1 MTAVVARAITIKEL
15 REQAA
20 LPAACPLCKRP
31 NYKPSDHHLVP
42 RSRGGKMTKTICQDC
57 HTAIHATFTN
67 KELEE
72 GFATIDALLAHE
84 AFAKTIAFIAKQD
97 GRVKTRATRARRQA

>member
-1 MTAVVARAITIKEL
+1 MARPITIKEL
-15 REQAA
+15 REQAM
-20 LPAACPLCKRP
+20 LPACCPVCGRP

-42 RSRGGKMTKTICQDC
+42 RSRGGKVTKTLCQDC

-72 GFATIDALLAHE
+72 GFASIDALLAHGP
-84 AFAKTIAFIAKQD
+84 FAKTIAFIAKQD